1 MKPCSQNRKLIVCLT
16 LNTLA
21 ARQTRQLREHLVTC
35 ESCRHYLE
43 EISNVTEKLAAVEFN
58 SNVQASERFHS
69 KVAGKLRSA
78 KPDSLAEMLLSC
90 FRGSLL
96 NRRMALPVIAVF
108 MLVGIILVSWPQSPQ
123 VAARRSATPPAV
135 LASGTDN
142 DLAPT
147 IANYQRAADQSLEKL
162 DALLTR
168 QSKRALPPMP
178 IYTVSTLT
186 LAKESF

>member
-21 ARQTRQLREHLVTC
+21 ARQACQLRAHLETC
-35 ESCRHYLE
+35 EGCRHYLA

-58 SNVQASERFHS
+58 IDVQASERFHS
-69 KVAGKLRSA
+69 KVAANLRSA
-78 KPDSLAEMLLSC
+78 KPDSLAEMFLAC
-90 FRGSLL
+90 FRGILL
-96 NRRMALPVIAVF
+96 NRRMALPVIAVL

-123 VAARRSATPPAV
+123 IAARRSAAPPAV
-135 LASGTDN
+135 LATGTDN

>member
-21 ARQTRQLREHLVTC
+21 ARQTRRLREHLETC
-35 ESCRHYLE
+35 EGCSHYLA

-78 KPDSLAEMLLSC
+78 KPDSLAEMLLAC
-90 FRGSLL
+90 FRGNLL
-96 NRRMALPVIAVF
+96 NRRMALPAIAIL
-108 MLVGIILVSWPQSPQ
+108 MLVGIILVSWPHSPLVVARQS
-123 VAARRSATPPAV
+123 AAPPAALV
-135 LASGTDN
+135 SDTDN

-168 QSKRALPPMP
+168 QSKRSLPPMP